1 MKFSVNTEPTSPS
14 GCGSFAGKGFGT
26 IFFGVFLLM
35 GALFTVLIVGE
46 AWKQMAPWWW
56 PETDCTILSSSIGE
70 TGNDNSPYRAV
81 VRYSYEVD
89 GHLHESDRLFRSD
102 EGTASF
108 DTARD
113 RAARYPA
120 GASATCRVGSNH
132 PALAVLERRFPWMV
146 FVIFFPLIFVAIGGG
161 GLWATWIGFKSK
173 EEGAV
178 QSISQSAS
186 TGRGHKFMIGFGLLF
201 VAIGS
206 AVFVPMTL
214 LPSIRIAVS
223 MTWEATP
230 CTIVSTSMRSWSTDD
245 GTSYR
250 ADVLY
255 VYRAAGKEWRS
266 NRFDYFSFL
275 TTGYAD
281 ARAVLDRHPEGSS
294 TTCWIDPGNPNRSV
308 LERQFRP
315 KHLLGLI
322 PLVFVIAGAA
332 IANHGR
338 KKLNSQRPPEGIA
351 VEEDS
356 GADRPVVLKP
366 QVGPIGKV
374 GGALFFALFWNGI
387 VSVFVWQAWKGWER
401 GEPDWFLTIF
411 LIPFVLV
418 GLASFGFVG
427 HFLLALANPRPRF
440 TLTPGYPRLGDG
452 LRLEWGFTGRAGR
465 LAHLRIFLEGREEA
479 TYQRGTDTITER
491 EVFSSFDLVNTG
503 NDWEIPR
510 GSTELTIPADTMHSF
525 EATSNRII
533 WEIKVEGEV
542 VRWPDVDQNF
552 PIDIRPIQIEEV

>member
-1 MKFSVNTEPTSPS
+1 MKISIGTSSESRS
-14 GCGSFAGKGFGT
+14 GCAGKGFGT
-26 IFFGVFLLM
+26 IFFGVFFLM

-56 PETDCTILSSSIGE
+56 PATDCTILSSSVGE

-81 VRYSYEVD
+81 VRYRYEVD

-102 EGTASF
+102 EGTPSF

-132 PALAVLERRFPWMV
+132 PALAVLERRIPWMV

-201 VAIGS
+201 VVIGG
-206 AVFVPMTL
+206 AVFIPMTL

-230 CTIVSTSMRSWSTDD
+230 CTIVSTDMRSWSTDD

-255 VYRAAGKEWRS
+255 LYSAAGKEWRS
-266 NRFDYFSFL
+266 NRIDYFSFL

-315 KHLLGLI
+315 KHLFGLI

-338 KKLNSQRPPEGIA
+338 KKLRSRRPPEGIA
-351 VEEDS
+351 VEEDFS
-356 GADRPVVLKP
+356 ADGPVVLKP
-366 QVGPIGKV
+366 QAGPVGKLA
-374 GGALFFALFWNGI
+374 GAIFFAIFWNGI
-387 VSVFVWQAWKGWER
+387 VSVFVWQAWKSWER
-401 GEPDWFLTIF
+401 GSPDWFLTVF

-418 GLASFGFVG
+418 GLAVIGAVG

-440 TLTPGYPRLGDG
+440 TLSPGRPRLGNE
-452 LRLEWGFTGRAGR
+452 LRLEWGFKGRTGR
-465 LAHLRIFLEGREEA
+465 LDNLRIILEGREEA
-479 TYQRGTDTITER
+479 TYQRGTDTITEH
-491 EVFSSFDLVNTG
+491 EVFATFNLLDTK
-503 NDWEIPR
+503 NDWEMSQ
-510 GSTELTIPADTMHSF
+510 GAVELLIPAETMHSF
-525 EATSNRII
+525 EADSNKVF
-533 WEIKVEGEV
+533 WEIKVEGEIAQ
-542 VRWPDVDQNF
+542 WPDVDQNF
-552 PIDIRPIQIEEV
+552 PIRIDPMRIQDLRRC